1 MSITSEEIRR
11 LMKLGLLGQGQ
22 ERFGKVNYF
31 GDSVIE
37 PLGAAQ
43 KRIATDRATR
53 LKSRTGPKTWSEAFA
68 TLSKAGLKNWEES
81 MERADLRKLTDFAVG
96 WSPETD
102 PTPGDPIAMTTA
114 LGDDFNQPL
123 NELFVLDPIATL
135 EREHAE
141 VAEQD
146 FVNPETYVP
155 TTDTYKESTDY
166 DPIEGQ
172 LIEEGFPRPRRE
184 PQREVHSLPEADFDI
199 PAGPQMADVLLADS
213 AQQPPETWYD
223 AIGALDLRT
232 AAGDVARQQAML
244 SRRGQ
249 EDAAAQA
256 AAALEEERQFER
268 EKLGVPDLKNE
279 YILLADGTIGLSA
292 KGIGKAE
299 EQWRDRL
306 QPSINNLEEINRK
319 VSILNRALDQ
329 GDGTADIAAVN
340 AYQRMIDDGVVRGE
354 DVKMQAS
361 AQSLYGKLA
370 TFVNNYKEGD
380 VLHPDV
386 RKRMRAM
393 ANTLANSTISNIKT
407 TVNAWKGVVMD
418 TPGLSWGRVFPGE
431 LDAFFKVR
439 ESPSEEIDLTAVP
452 QGVDPEKWA
461 SWTNEVKLAYLKL
474 PNE

>member
-1 MSITSEEIRR
+1 MSIPSEEIRR

-43 KRIATDRATR
+43 KRIVTDRDAR

-81 MERADLRKLTDFAVG
+81 MERADLRKLTDFAVS

-123 NELFVLDPIATL
+123 NEKFVLDPIATL

-166 DPIEGQ
+166 DPIEGR

-184 PQREVHSLPEADFDI
+184 PRREVHSLSEADFDI
-199 PAGPQMADVLLADS
+199 PPGPQMADVLLADS

-256 AAALEEERQFER
+256 AAALEAERQFEL
-268 EKLGVPDLKNE
+268 EKLGAPDLKND
-279 YILLADGTIGLSA
+279 YRLDANGNWVLTQ
-292 KGIGKAE
+292 KGINREE

-306 QPSINNLEEINRK
+306 QPAIDNLEEINRK
-319 VSILNRALDQ
+319 IRILNRALDQ
-329 GDGTADIAAVN
+329 GNGTADIAAVN

-370 TFVNNYKEGD
+370 TFVNNYKKGD
-380 VLHPDV
+380 VLHPDT
-386 RKRMRAM
+386 RLNMRAM
-393 ANTLANSTISNIKT
+393 ADTLANSTKSNIKT
-407 TVNAWKGVVMD
+407 IVNAWKGVVME
-418 TPGLSWGRVFPGE
+418 TPGLSWDRVFPGE
-431 LDAFFKVR
+431 LDTFF
-439 ESPSEEIDLTAVP
+439 EETGSPSEEIDLTAVP
-452 QGVDPEKWA
+452 EGVDPEAWA
-461 SWTNEVKLAYLKL
+461 RWTDAVKLDYLNL